1 MIRALA
7 IVGVMT
13 GVATASP
20 HVLVVETDRTSDEQ
34 RGLVARARAELSGL
48 GFEVSVEEP
57 SDATLE
63 HLSRDDHAVAAL
75 RIASPAGSIEVYCM
89 DPATSQTI
97 VRQVLIGAEGDGSV
111 VLVRAVEL
119 VRASLIEVA
128 ARAAVAE
135 VRAAA
140 PLPPPRDDPR
150 LSIEGGAAL
159 ASSPGGLGASEMV
172 SIAARWHIASRFE
185 VGASMLLPTGPV
197 DAHGQAGRA
206 DIELYAPAIE
216 ANVVQAIAGGLE
228 LRGGLGVGTLTM
240 TMRGV
245 PAAAVFTGKKDSV
258 TTAMGFARASIGY
271 AIVDRLR
278 VWLDVRVAVAAPRPV
293 VEFAGSEVA
302 AWGRPAV
309 IGGIGADVT
318 LW

>member
-1 MIRALA
+1 MIRSLV
-7 IVGVMT
+7 IVGIVA
-13 GVATASP
+13 GVASASP

-89 DPATSQTI
+89 DPATRQTI

-119 VRASLIEVA
+119 VRASLLEVA
-128 ARAAVAE
+128 ARAAAAE
-135 VRAAA
+135 VQVTA
-140 PLPPPRDDPR
+140 PLTPPVEGPR
-150 LSIEGGAAL
+150 LSIEGGAAI
-159 ASSPGGLGASEMV
+159 ASSPGGLGASDMV
-172 SIAARWHIASRFE
+172 SLAARWHVGSHVE

-197 DAHGQAGRA
+197 EAHGQAGRA
-206 DIELYAPAIE
+206 DIELYAPAVE
-216 ANVVQAIAGGLE
+216 ANFVHAIAGGLE

-245 PAAAVFTGKKDSV
+245 PAAAIFTGKKDSV

-278 VWLDVRVAVAAPRPV
+278 VWLDVRVAVAVPRPV
-293 VEFAGSEVA
+293 VEFAGIEVA